1 MNHSL
6 ALIGKTP
13 MFQIPGTSI
22 FAKLEKYNLGGS
34 IKDRAVLGM
43 VQAAQAEGKVKEDTI
58 LVEATSGNTGIAV
71 ALIASILGLKAV
83 IIMPESMS
91 VERRQLVKAYG
102 AQLILTP
109 KELGMKG
116 AIAKQEEILEKYDN
130 TLALSQFTNPA
141 NPGVH
146 YETTAQE
153 ILEQVPEVDIFV
165 AGVGTGGTFTGVS
178 RYLKEHR
185 KGVLAVAV
193 EPSASPVIS
202 EGKAGVH
209 MIQGI
214 GAGFVPDNFDASLM
228 DTIETVSNEEALEE
242 GKAFIRTTG
251 IGIGIS
257 GGAALV
263 VAKRQ
268 AAKYPDKNVV
278 VILPDGAEKY
288 LSMYEFDEVTYVA
301 E

>member
-1 MNHSL
+1 MSNSL

-13 MFQIPGTSI
+13 VFQLPGTSI
-22 FAKLEKYNLGGS
+22 YAKLEKYNLGGS
-34 IKDRAVLGM
+34 VKDRAVLGM
-43 VQAAQAEGKVKEDTI
+43 VQAAQAEGKINKDTI

-71 ALIASILGLKAV
+71 ALIASLLGLKAV
-83 IIMPESMS
+83 IVMPESMS

-116 AIAKQEEILEKYDN
+116 AIAKQEEILGKYEN
-130 TLALSQFTNPA
+130 AVALSQFENPA
-141 NPGVH
+141 NPGFH
-146 YETTAQE
+146 YQTTAQE

-185 KGVLAVAV
+185 EGVLAVAV
-193 EPSASPVIS
+193 EPAASPMIS
-202 EGKAGVH
+202 EGRAGSH
-209 MIQGI
+209 IIQGI
-214 GAGFVPDNFDASLM
+214 GAGFVPTNFDRSLM
-228 DTIETVSNEEALEE
+228 DDIETITNEEALEE
-242 GKAFIRTTG
+242 GKSFIRTTG

-257 GGAALV
+257 SGAALV
-263 VAKRQ
+263 AAKRQ
-268 AAKYPDKNVV
+268 AAKHPGKNVV

-288 LSMYEFDEVTYVA
+288 LSMYEFDEVSYVEA
-301 E
+301 